1 MHSCNILHWSQFLRS
16 IERIL
21 RDRNYYPLNVKH
33 YSYTI
38 EARRVGWGSQK
49 ESAVSGSDLYFTLKL
64 SREVLWRHKL
74 SRSEW
79 CGLKIEQSG
88 WHTECGPR
96 LASYYKWLYVTHWE
110 KCECEASQEQRQL
123 LFNLIIPTSM
133 QPLLL
138 LTPQDLKASF
148 SSDLDSPCVVFYL
161 MLNVIRKKEWE
172 CCVSVTEG
180 QDKCGSGK
188 CHQFYNITKTQGRQ
202 NYTSPHLA
210 WCIVYF

>member
-21 RDRNYYPLNVKH
+21 RDRNYYSLNVKH

-38 EARRVGWGSQK
+38 EARGVGWGSQK
-49 ESAVSGSDLYFTLKL
+49 ESAVSGSDLYFTLKP

-110 KCECEASQEQRQL
+110 KCECEASQEQPAVIQSNYPDFNAASPPLHSTGSEGIIQL
-123 LFNLIIPTSM
+123 RPRFP
-133 QPLLL
+133 
-138 LTPQDLKASF
+138 
-148 SSDLDSPCVVFYL
+148 V
-161 MLNVIRKKEWE
+161 
-172 CCVSVTEG
+172 CCVLSDVE
-180 QDKCGSGK
+180 CYS
-188 CHQFYNITKTQGRQ
+188 
-202 NYTSPHLA
+202 
-210 WCIVYF
+210 

>member
-38 EARRVGWGSQK
+38 EARGVGWGSQK
-49 ESAVSGSDLYFTLKL
+49 ESAVSGSDLYFTLKP

-110 KCECEASQEQRQL
+110 KCECEASQEQPAVIQSNYPDFNAASPPPHSSGSEGIIQL
-123 LFNLIIPTSM
+123 RPRFP
-133 QPLLL
+133 
-138 LTPQDLKASF
+138 
-148 SSDLDSPCVVFYL
+148 V
-161 MLNVIRKKEWE
+161 
-172 CCVSVTEG
+172 CCVLSDVE
-180 QDKCGSGK
+180 CYS
-188 CHQFYNITKTQGRQ
+188 
-202 NYTSPHLA
+202 
-210 WCIVYF
+210 